1 MPHFVIIKGKCNAKG
16 EATSYK
22 GGYSGWAI
30 YSNCLTSFLGVA
42 NMYIYNIKVVDSG
55 QL

>member
-1 MPHFVIIKGKCNAKG
+1 MQKVKPLAIKGDILDG
-16 EATSYK
+16 LFT
-22 GGYSGWAI
+22 AI
-30 YSNCLTSFLGVA
+30 VLPLFLGVA

>member
-1 MPHFVIIKGKCNAKG
+1 MQKVKPLAIKGDILDG
-16 EATSYK
+16 LF
-22 GGYSGWAI
+22 